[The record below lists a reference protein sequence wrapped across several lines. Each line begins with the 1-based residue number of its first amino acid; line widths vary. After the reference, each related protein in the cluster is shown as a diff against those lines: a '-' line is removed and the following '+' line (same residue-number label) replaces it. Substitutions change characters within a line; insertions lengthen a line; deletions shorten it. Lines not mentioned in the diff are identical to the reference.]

1 MYQEAGRRQLYGMQ
15 TVTRPSSTSGLSSQS
30 RIIAV
35 IAILLF
41 AFSGLLSG
49 FAVGTFIRSTPARTS
64 TPNPVATTV
73 VHKSSPSPT
82 PTPAQD
88 PVKLGWPVVDQYESP
103 EAADGNTRYMLS
115 AYATDQS
122 KGNTFGNPIHTPA
135 ITCILWLT
143 KEQKSPEK
151 NLKPI
156 SAVYNP
162 MDGELIEKLHFD
174 STTPRVQ
181 TCDANGR
188 ATWEYTVDRSVR
200 PGDYYLAVVTDWSG
214 VHYNWSWIAVTI
226 TKENR

>member
-1 MYQEAGRRQLYGMQ
+1 MQ

-49 FAVGTFIRSTPARTS
+49 FAVGTLIRPTPARTS
-64 TPNPVATTV
+64 TPNSVATTEA
-73 VHKSSPSPT
+73 HKSSPSPT

-88 PVKLGWPVVDQYESP
+88 PVKLGWPVVDQYKSP

-122 KGNTFGNPIHTPA
+122 NGNTFGNPIHTPA
-135 ITCILWLT
+135 ITCVLWLT

-156 SAVYNP
+156 SAVNNP
-162 MDGELIEKLHFD
+162 MDGELSGALHFD

-188 ATWEYTVDRSVR
+188 ATWKYTVDRSVR

-226 TKENR
+226 